1 MEVCDA
7 WLHVLAPVYLW
18 SLSLEEEWRQ
28 LSAEF
33 LVLWNFSHRI
43 RGIDGT
49 HVAEECPK
57 NTGYLNYN
65 CNWSCEFSQKYCL
78 LSAMQNISLF
88 SLTSDNKEVQTIM
101 LFSETLKLVET
112 SRIVSVFKIL
122 SNIYY
127 GTLGENSN
135 LNDTR
140 RKNLIQYR
148 YL

>member
-1 MEVCDA
+1 
-7 WLHVLAPVYLW
+7 
-18 SLSLEEEWRQ
+18 
-28 LSAEF
+28 
-33 LVLWNFSHRI
+33 
-43 RGIDGT
+43 
-49 HVAEECPK
+49 
-57 NTGYLNYN
+57 
-65 CNWSCEFSQKYCL
+65 
-78 LSAMQNISLF
+78 MQNISLF